1 MYPEKKKT
9 YFDIVEPQKTSV
21 TKPTR
26 PRDIPR
32 DTNRQRMGTSSNL
45 RSSSY
50 RYNYAYNNQ
59 PIMNNKINR
68 PTKHKRSHKKRN
80 ILLVLSVLIIL
91 GGSGIIFY
99 GWFVNHLLKRIDVSG
114 FTTSVGGAENILI
127 AGSTTRCGLKFQ
139 NAQWGFCSQ
148 GVTGVNSDI
157 IMIVHLVP
165 KTRQVSLLS
174 IPRDTFVPNARAGG
188 ESFKIDAAL
197 YEGPSQLVK
206 AIEEDF
212 GIPIQHYAE
221 LNFDGFVNVVNALGG
236 IRMDFPMPVYDAYSH
251 LDIKISGCTELNGVT
266 ALQLIRARHLQY
278 KPASVTTNDTYYW
291 PYENQS
297 DIGRIARTHE
307 FLRVLASSVQKRG
320 LSNPIT
326 DEKLISSILPNVTV
340 DSGLND
346 STILGLVEDFH
357 HANLVN
363 APQYT
368 LPIAVTPFGNYYFEG
383 ENFGDVVF
391 PVEPTDQNIIN
402 TFLGSSNNIDT
413 MTGKPL
419 PSPSTISVSVMNG
432 SGVSGQASTI
442 ANGLK
447 NLGYTINTVGTD
459 TPKSTQ
465 AQETVVY
472 YTTGHEAQ
480 AESVARQ
487 LTGYVVMSINPRDV
501 VKGSEVTVLTGTA
514 ASVNGAPTA
523 TNSTSSTSS
532 STSSTSTNQTTSSG
546 SITSSAPADG
556 FSAPSQSNEG
566 LTPWDPRACTN

>member
-1 MYPEKKKT
+1 MYPKKKKT
-9 YFDIVEPQKTSV
+9 YFDIVAPQRSSINKLARS
-21 TKPTR
+21 R
-26 PRDIPR
+26 EIPR
-32 DTNRQRMGTSSNL
+32 NNRQRISTSSNL
-45 RSSSY
+45 SRSSY
-50 RYNYAYNNQ
+50 RNNYKYTSQ
-59 PIMNNKINR
+59 PINNRRINR
-68 PTKHKRSHKKRN
+68 PFNQKKSHKKRN
-80 ILLVLSVLIIL
+80 ILLILSIIIIL
-91 GGSGIIFY
+91 GGSGVIFY

-114 FTTSVGGAENILI
+114 FSTSVGGAENILI

-165 KTRQVSLLS
+165 KTRQVTLLS

-188 ESFKIDAAL
+188 LSFKIDAAL

-251 LDIKISGCTELNGVT
+251 LDIKVPGCTELTGLT

-278 KPASVTTNDTYYW
+278 KPPSITTNNTYYW

-340 DSGLND
+340 DSGFND
-346 STILGLVEDFH
+346 STILGLIEDFH

-402 TFLGSSNNIDT
+402 KFLGSSNNTNT

-419 PSPSTISVSVMNG
+419 PPANTISVSVMNG
-432 SGVSGQASTI
+432 SGVSGQASII

-447 NLGYTINTVGTD
+447 NLGYNIYKVGTD
-459 TPKSTQ
+459 KPKSSQ

-472 YTTGHEAQ
+472 YTAGHEAQ

-487 LTGYVVMSINPRDV
+487 LSGYVVMSINPKDIV
-501 VKGSEVTVLTGTA
+501 NGSEITVLTGTA
-514 ASVNGAPTA
+514 ASVNGASTTSA
-523 TNSTSSTSS
+523 TSSSSPSTSSTSQ
-532 STSSTSTNQTTSSG
+532 TSSNG
-546 SITSSAPADG
+546 SVTSSAPSDG
-556 FSAPSQSNEG
+556 FSAPSQPNEG